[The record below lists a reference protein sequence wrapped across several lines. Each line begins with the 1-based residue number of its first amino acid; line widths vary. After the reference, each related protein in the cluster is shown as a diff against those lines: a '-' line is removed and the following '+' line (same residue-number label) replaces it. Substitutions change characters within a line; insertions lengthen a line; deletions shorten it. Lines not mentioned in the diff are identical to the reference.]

1 MTLVILIN
9 LPQTL
14 SCCSRSNQELKN
26 LENFWKNLFWIR
38 IGQLSFRN
46 GFFLQRGRPMLDP
59 WVGKIPWRRAW
70 QPIPVFLLENP
81 MDRGAWWATVHAV
94 SESDTTERPS
104 TAWHSNSFY
113 RVYSGSQNETAKP
126 GQISEYVRMDWVSV
140 CRALKA
146 PLN

>member
-1 MTLVILIN
+1 MKKFILDQNWPII
-9 LPQTL
+9 LQKWL
-14 SCCSRSNQELKN
+14 
-26 LENFWKNLFWIR
+26 
-38 IGQLSFRN
+38 
-46 GFFLQRGRPMLDP
+46 FLQRGRPMLDP

-126 GQISEYVRMDWVSV
+126 GQISEYVRMD
-140 CRALKA
+140 
-146 PLN
+146 